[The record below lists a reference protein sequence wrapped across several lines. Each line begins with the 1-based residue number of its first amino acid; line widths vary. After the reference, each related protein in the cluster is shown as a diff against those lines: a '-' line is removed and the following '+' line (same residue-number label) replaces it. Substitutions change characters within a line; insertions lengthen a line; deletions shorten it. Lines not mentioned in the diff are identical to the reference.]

1 VASRHFLDVAS
12 TPPHEGGEYT
22 QIQPFVDHHV
32 QADKILIRGPNW
44 VGDAVLAIPAIKA
57 VREHFS
63 NAEITLL
70 VRPWV
75 AGLFTSAPFIDKVW
89 SEKKPSG
96 LSDWTRITRNIRLRH
111 FDLAILLP
119 NSFESALMIFL
130 AGVPHRIGYATDAR
144 RWMLT
149 NAIAPREG
157 PRHQVQYYLDLVKIF
172 SASIAAPSLEIQ
184 ATSEERAFARR
195 LLSDEGVPR
204 EAQFLVLNPGAAYG
218 SAKRWHVDRFADV
231 ADSLAHELQ
240 LHVALIGSEQERPTA
255 QQIRNRM
262 KKPAAILT
270 GRTSLETLIGVLA
283 ESSLMITNDSGPMHI
298 AAALGVPTVAVFG
311 PTDERVTGPCGPRTR
326 IVKNPVECSPCLL
339 RECPIDH
346 RCMNGVTVDDVCNAA
361 RNLIGA
367 G

>member
-1 VASRHFLDVAS
+1 M
-12 TPPHEGGEYT
+12 
-22 QIQPFVDHHV
+22 

-63 NAEITLL
+63 TADITLL

-89 SEKKPSG
+89 SEDKPSS
-96 LSDWTRITRNIRLRH
+96 LADWTRITRDIRLRH

-130 AGVPHRIGYATDAR
+130 GGVRHRIGYATDAR

-149 NAIAPREG
+149 NAVAPGEG
-157 PRHQVQYYLDLVKIF
+157 PRHQTQYYLDLVKIF
-172 SASIAAPSLEIQ
+172 SAGIVAPSVEIQ
-184 ATSEERAFARR
+184 ATSEERASARR

-204 EAQFLVLNPGAAYG
+204 EAKFLVLNPGAAYG
-218 SAKRWHVDRFADV
+218 SAKRWHVDRFAAV
-231 ADSLAHELQ
+231 ADSLAYELQ
-240 LHVALIGSEQERPTA
+240 LHVALIGSQHERPIA
-255 QQIRNRM
+255 EQIRNRM
-262 KKPAAILT
+262 TAPAAILT

-283 ESSLMITNDSGPMHI
+283 ESCLMITNDSGPMHI

-311 PTDERVTGPCGPRTR
+311 STDERVTGPCGPRTR

-339 RECPIDH
+339 RDCPIDH